1 MPWAE
6 LFVEDTGAQHAR
18 TGDSRTWGDPEVS
31 FDEVAATGVANAKL
45 TRLRLRLRTCGGGP
59 GEAGLLHRTAR
70 TSRRAYA
77 AATSAGQLPALRDK
91 SA

>member
-45 TRLRLRLRTCGGGP
+45 TRLRTCGGGP
-59 GEAGLLHRTAR
+59 GEAGLLRRTVR